1 MKATSSITGPY
12 DDIIVPKCASAK
24 PEVDYEGELVIIIGK
39 DCKDVSKEEAFN
51 YIHGYCIGNDVSAR
65 RWQVRWLATLV
76 IEWMTGWLGMEV
88 YLFIGK

>member
-39 DCKDVSKEEAFN
+39 DCKDVSKEEAFD

-65 RWQVRWLATLV
+65 RWQVRLLTNLV
-76 IEWMTGWLGMEV
+76 NGWMDEWLGMKV
-88 YLFIGK
+88 CLSLGK